1 MKTRKLLLFWLLMPV
16 LALVLGSCDKSSGS
30 SGGSASV
37 TPSVS
42 VEEVSFDNDASSQIV
57 TINLGKYKFYGA
69 IVDDAGAGWC
79 TVEILRAQGKVQINT
94 TPNTG
99 TTARECSVGIWVA
112 NTNDPDD
119 EDGEWFTVSV
129 RQEAVG
135 GGGGGGSDTPSVTPN
150 NLTFNYDASSQIVTI
165 NKGEYSHY
173 GASLGDGAHG
183 WCNVTVL
190 ENNQVEIRV
199 SINSN
204 TTPRQGTIN
213 CWVADSQYPS
223 DDEKVI
229 LPVTV
234 TQNVCDLQVDEAT
247 WMRFNFEME
256 ADRTCTWSYDGGGQ
270 FTVSEMKYIWFREF
284 QDMHVTQSNDTVT
297 FWGSAATEGPNG
309 DIYYYNNRYV
319 WFMITGFS
327 LPYDHCELCLVNY
340 DYNGMGHNPDP
351 NGNWQTDT
359 IYAHVRMQHIPL
371 YSYDL
376 HLNPSS
382 KTGELHFY
390 YEGTDM
396 DVLEGH
402 YNSFARTKDDYFQE
416 EDYVWVGRDRD
427 EGEVEV
433 HFTLK

>member
-1 MKTRKLLLFWLLMPV
+1 MPV
-16 LALVLGSCDKSSGS
+16 LAFVLGSCDKSSGS
-30 SGGSASV
+30 SGGNASV

-213 CWVADSQYPS
+213 CW
-223 DDEKVI
+223 
-229 LPVTV
+229 
-234 TQNVCDLQVDEAT
+234 
-247 WMRFNFEME
+247 
-256 ADRTCTWSYDGGGQ
+256 
-270 FTVSEMKYIWFREF
+270 
-284 QDMHVTQSNDTVT
+284 
-297 FWGSAATEGPNG
+297 
-309 DIYYYNNRYV
+309 
-319 WFMITGFS
+319 
-327 LPYDHCELCLVNY
+327 
-340 DYNGMGHNPDP
+340 
-351 NGNWQTDT
+351 
-359 IYAHVRMQHIPL
+359 
-371 YSYDL
+371 
-376 HLNPSS
+376 
-382 KTGELHFY
+382 
-390 YEGTDM
+390 
-396 DVLEGH
+396 
-402 YNSFARTKDDYFQE
+402 
-416 EDYVWVGRDRD
+416 
-427 EGEVEV
+427 
-433 HFTLK
+433 

>member
-1 MKTRKLLLFWLLMPV
+1 MKTRKLLFWLLVPFM
-16 LALVLGSCDKSSGS
+16 ALVINSCENSSGS
-30 SGGSASV
+30 SGGSAAV

-42 VEEVSFDNDASSQIV
+42 IEQVSFDNEASSQIV
-57 TINLGKYKFYGA
+57 TVNLGKYKFYGA
-69 IVDDAGAGWC
+69 FVDGEVDWC
-79 TVEILRAQGKVQINT
+79 TVEILRAKGKVRINT
-94 TPNTG
+94 TPNTSG
-99 TTARECSVGIWVA
+99 ISRECSVEIWVA
-112 NTNDPDD
+112 NTDDPYD
-119 EDGEWFTVSV
+119 ENGEQFTITVKQS
-129 RQEAVG
+129 AT
-135 GGGGGGSDTPSVTPN
+135 GGGGGSSTPSVTPN
-150 NLTFNYDASSQIVTI
+150 NLTFSYDASSQIVTI

-173 GASLGDGAHG
+173 GASIGDGAHG
-183 WCNVTVL
+183 WCNVNVL
-190 ENNQVEIRV
+190 DNNQVEIRV

-213 CWVADSQYPS
+213 CWVANTQYPS

-229 LPVTV
+229 LPVAV
-234 TQNVCDLQVDEAT
+234 TQNVCDLQVAEAT
-247 WMRFNFEME
+247 WMKFNFEME

-270 FTVSEMKYIWFREF
+270 FTVSEMKYIWFRDF
-284 QDMHVTQSNDTVT
+284 QDMHVSQSNDTVV
-297 FWGSAATEGPNG
+297 FWGTAATEGPNG

-340 DYNGMGHNPDP
+340 DYNSMGHNPDP
-351 NGNWQTDT
+351 YANWQTDT
-359 IYAHVRMQHIPL
+359 TYAHVRMQHIPL

-376 HLNPSS
+376 HLNASS

-390 YEGTDM
+390 YEGADM

-402 YNSFARTKDDYFQE
+402 YNSFARTKDNYFQE

-433 HFTLK
+433 HFNLR

>member
-1 MKTRKLLLFWLLMPV
+1 MKTRKLLFWLLVPA
-16 LALVLGSCDKSSGS
+16 LAFAFGSCDKSSGGGNAS
-30 SGGSASV
+30 S

-42 VEEVSFDNDASSQIV
+42 IDEISFNDEASEQIV
-57 TINLGKYKFYGA
+57 TITLGTYTNFGA
-69 IVDDAGAGWC
+69 EVDADGSGWC
-79 TVEILRAQGKVQINT
+79 FAEILDDRAKGRVKIYVR
-94 TPNTG
+94 PN
-99 TTARECSVGIWVA
+99 
-112 NTNDPDD
+112 NTNTKRTCHVNVWVDNTDDPDD
-119 EDGEWFTVSV
+119 ENNVVMPILVE
-129 RQEAVG
+129 QEAA
-135 GGGGGGSDTPSVTPN
+135 GGGGGSTPSVTPN
-150 NLTFNYDASSQIVTI
+150 NLTFSYDASSQIVTI

-173 GASLGDGAHG
+173 GASVGDGAHG
-183 WCNVTVL
+183 WCYVTVL

-284 QDMHVTQSNDTVT
+284 QEMHVTQSNDTVT
-297 FWGSAATEGPNG
+297 FWGTAATEGPNG

-340 DYNGMGHNPDP
+340 DLDGMGHNPDP
-351 NGNWQTDT
+351 NAYWQTDT

-376 HLNPSS
+376 HINPSS

-390 YEGTDM
+390 YSGTDM
-396 DVLEGH
+396 DVIEGH
-402 YNSFARTKDDYFQE
+402 YNSYARTKDDNFQE
-416 EDYVWVGRDRD
+416 EDFVWVGRDRD